1 MVFDAM
7 LRWRFE
13 PARVVGPD
21 GVETAVDMP
30 MAIGAVYRPPVLMNA
45 PTIGESPK
53 DWSKPSGDVAYPISM
68 EMPNYPPQVRDGGVV
83 LLEVALNE
91 AGGVTE
97 TRGVASIG
105 GFESASREALTK
117 WRFKGGSYRARPVP
131 TTAYV
136 LFGFRPPVGL
146 VPLISSQTLNPA
158 SDSSPRQLSRA
169 YWAWIAVCL
178 SWGTTFLATRVAIES
193 IPPFAMAGP
202 RHFVAGVILA
212 LILRLRGIK
221 LPSRDSWGGHAL
233 LGLLMIGFGN
243 GCLVWAQQFV
253 PSGVAAVLVSVI
265 PFWMIG
271 VEAFMPGGESVR
283 KRQVLGLLLGFG
295 GIVLLTSSS
304 MNGSA
309 PTRQIVLGVIM
320 TQLSCLGWAIG
331 SAYSKRH
338 KREENLF
345 AATAVQIM
353 FGGAI
358 LMVVATITGE
368 WGDVAPTSRSL
379 MAVLYLVVV
388 GTFVGYVCYVYAL
401 KHLPVSIVSLYAYV
415 NPVIAVI
422 LGSLLLKERFTPRMA
437 VAIAIIFVAMLIVR
451 SVDTSRSS

>member
-1 MVFDAM
+1 
-7 LRWRFE
+7 
-13 PARVVGPD
+13 
-21 GVETAVDMP
+21 
-30 MAIGAVYRPPVLMNA
+30 
-45 PTIGESPK
+45 
-53 DWSKPSGDVAYPISM
+53 
-68 EMPNYPPQVRDGGVV
+68 
-83 LLEVALNE
+83 
-91 AGGVTE
+91 
-97 TRGVASIG
+97 
-105 GFESASREALTK
+105 
-117 WRFKGGSYRARPVP
+117 
-131 TTAYV
+131 
-136 LFGFRPPVGL
+136 
-146 VPLISSQTLNPA
+146 
-158 SDSSPRQLSRA
+158 
-169 YWAWIAVCL
+169 
-178 SWGTTFLATRVAIES
+178 
-193 IPPFAMAGP
+193 MAGS
-202 RHFVAGVILA
+202 RHFIAGVILA
-212 LILRLRGIK
+212 LFLRLHGIR
-221 LPSRDSWGGHAL
+221 LPARETWAGHAL

-265 PFWMIG
+265 TFWMIG
-271 VEAFMPGGESVR
+271 VEAFMPHGEPIR

-304 MNGSA
+304 MNGSTA
-309 PTRQIVLGVIM
+309 TTRQIVLGVIM

-338 KREENLF
+338 KRDENLF

-353 FGGAI
+353 CGGAI

-368 WGDVAPTSRSL
+368 WGSMVPTTRSL
-379 MAVLYLVVV
+379 LAVLYLVVV

-422 LGSLLLKERFTPRMA
+422 LGSLLLKERFTPRMV

>member
-1 MVFDAM
+1 M
-7 LRWRFE
+7 
-13 PARVVGPD
+13 
-21 GVETAVDMP
+21 
-30 MAIGAVYRPPVLMNA
+30 
-45 PTIGESPK
+45 
-53 DWSKPSGDVAYPISM
+53 
-68 EMPNYPPQVRDGGVV
+68 
-83 LLEVALNE
+83 
-91 AGGVTE
+91 
-97 TRGVASIG
+97 
-105 GFESASREALTK
+105 
-117 WRFKGGSYRARPVP
+117 
-131 TTAYV
+131 
-136 LFGFRPPVGL
+136 
-146 VPLISSQTLNPA
+146 TLP
-158 SDSSPRQLSRA
+158 SDSSPKQLRRA

-202 RHFVAGVILA
+202 RHFVAGIILA
-212 LILRLRGIK
+212 LIVRMCGIA
-221 LPSRDSWGGHAL
+221 LPPVNSWGGHAL
-233 LGLLMIGFGN
+233 LGLLMIGLGN

-271 VEAFMPGGESVR
+271 VEAFMPDGEPIR

-304 MNGSA
+304 LNGATA
-309 PTRQIVLGVIM
+309 PTSRIVLGVIM
-320 TQLSCLGWAIG
+320 TQMSCLGWAIG

-345 AATAVQIM
+345 AATAVQITV
-353 FGGAI
+353 GGAV

-368 WGDVAPTSRSL
+368 WASVAPTSRSL
-379 MAVLYLVVV
+379 AAVLYLVVV

-422 LGSLLLKERFTPRMA
+422 LGSLLLNERFTPRMA
-437 VAIAIIFVAMLIVR
+437 IAIAIIFAAMMIVR
-451 SVDTSRSS
+451 TVDTSRSS

>member
-1 MVFDAM
+1 
-7 LRWRFE
+7 LK
-13 PARVVGPD
+13 PA
-21 GVETAVDMP
+21 A
-30 MAIGAVYRPPVLMNA
+30 
-45 PTIGESPK
+45 
-53 DWSKPSGDVAYPISM
+53 
-68 EMPNYPPQVRDGGVV
+68 
-83 LLEVALNE
+83 
-91 AGGVTE
+91 
-97 TRGVASIG
+97 
-105 GFESASREALTK
+105 
-117 WRFKGGSYRARPVP
+117 
-131 TTAYV
+131 
-136 LFGFRPPVGL
+136 
-146 VPLISSQTLNPA
+146 
-158 SDSSPRQLSRA
+158 DSSPKQLRRA

-202 RHFVAGVILA
+202 RHFVAGVVLA
-212 LILRLRGIK
+212 IILRLRGIS

-271 VEAFMPGGESVR
+271 VETFMPNGEPVR
-283 KRQVLGLLLGFG
+283 RRQVAGLLLGFF
-295 GIVLLTSSS
+295 GIVLLTTSS

-309 PTRQIVLGVIM
+309 PTFQIVLGVIM
-320 TQLSCLGWAIG
+320 TQMSCLGWAVG

-338 KREENLF
+338 KRDENLF

-353 FGGAI
+353 CGGFV
-358 LMVVATITGE
+358 LMIVATITGE
-368 WGDVAPTSRSL
+368 WTAVAPTARSL
-379 MAVLYLVVV
+379 WAVLYLVVV

-422 LGSLLLKERFTPRMA
+422 LGSVLLGERFTPRMA

>member
-1 MVFDAM
+1 M
-7 LRWRFE
+7 
-13 PARVVGPD
+13 
-21 GVETAVDMP
+21 
-30 MAIGAVYRPPVLMNA
+30 
-45 PTIGESPK
+45 
-53 DWSKPSGDVAYPISM
+53 SG
-68 EMPNYPPQVRDGGVV
+68 
-83 LLEVALNE
+83 
-91 AGGVTE
+91 
-97 TRGVASIG
+97 
-105 GFESASREALTK
+105 
-117 WRFKGGSYRARPVP
+117 
-131 TTAYV
+131 
-136 LFGFRPPVGL
+136 
-146 VPLISSQTLNPA
+146 A
-158 SDSSPRQLSRA
+158 SDSSPNQLSRA
-169 YWAWIAVCL
+169 YWAWIAVCI

-202 RHFVAGVILA
+202 RHFIAGIVLA
-212 LILRLRGIK
+212 LVLRLRGIK
-221 LPSRDSWGGHAL
+221 LPSRDTWAGHAL
-233 LGLLMIGFGN
+233 LGLLMIGLGN

-271 VEAFMPGGESVR
+271 VEVFMPHGEPIR
-283 KRQVLGLLLGFG
+283 TRQVLGLLLGFG

-309 PTRQIVLGVIM
+309 PKRQIVLGVIM
-320 TQLSCLGWAIG
+320 TQLSCLGWAVG
-331 SAYSKRH
+331 SAYAKRH

-353 FGGAI
+353 CGGVI

-368 WGDVAPTSRSL
+368 WSAVAPTPRSL
-379 MAVLYLVVV
+379 LAVLYLVVV

-451 SVDTSRSS
+451 SVDTLRSS

>member
-1 MVFDAM
+1 
-7 LRWRFE
+7 
-13 PARVVGPD
+13 
-21 GVETAVDMP
+21 
-30 MAIGAVYRPPVLMNA
+30 
-45 PTIGESPK
+45 
-53 DWSKPSGDVAYPISM
+53 
-68 EMPNYPPQVRDGGVV
+68 
-83 LLEVALNE
+83 
-91 AGGVTE
+91 
-97 TRGVASIG
+97 
-105 GFESASREALTK
+105 
-117 WRFKGGSYRARPVP
+117 
-131 TTAYV
+131 
-136 LFGFRPPVGL
+136 
-146 VPLISSQTLNPA
+146 
-158 SDSSPRQLSRA
+158 
-169 YWAWIAVCL
+169 
-178 SWGTTFLATRVAIES
+178 
-193 IPPFAMAGP
+193 MAGP
-202 RHFVAGVILA
+202 RHFIAGIVIGLV
-212 LILRLRGIK
+212 LRIRGVP
-221 LPSRDSWGGHAL
+221 LPPLSSWGGHAL
-233 LGLLMIGFGN
+233 LGLLMIGLGN

-271 VEAFMPGGESVR
+271 VEAFMPNGEPIR

-304 MNGSA
+304 LNDAA

-320 TQLSCLGWAIG
+320 TQMSCLGWAIG
-331 SAYSKRH
+331 SAYAKRH

-358 LMVVATITGE
+358 LMAIATVTGE
-368 WGDVAPTSRSL
+368 WTLVAPTPRSL
-379 MAVLYLVVV
+379 AAVLYLVVV

-437 VAIAIIFVAMLIVR
+437 VAIAIIFAAMLIVR